1 MNPLPLNCRAFYHAD
16 FLSEHEASVL
26 FDEITMGFDVTN
38 RIVKMQDGSEHIAET
53 GSFIFAD
60 PELTS
65 FEALPEVGG
74 GRAAWTDSLADIR
87 ERIAVATGVK
97 FQVARCI
104 YYQDGSEGVDFH
116 RDLPAYGDTDE
127 MASLSL
133 GAERDFVLRDIADS
147 EGRFSIRLAS
157 GSLLFMG
164 EGTQENYEHALPHD
178 ENCHQPRLN
187 LTFRKYGWE

>member
-1 MNPLPLNCRAFYHAD
+1 MNQLPLNCRAFYHAG

-26 FDEITMGFDVTN
+26 FDEITTGFDVTN
-38 RIVKMQDGSEHIAET
+38 RIVKMQDGSENIAET
-53 GSFIFAD
+53 GSFIFTD
-60 PELTS
+60 PELTP
-65 FEALPEVGG
+65 FEALPEVWG

-104 YYQDGSEGVDFH
+104 YYQDGSEGMDFH
-116 RDLPAYGDTDE
+116 RDLPAYGNTDE
-127 MASLSL
+127 IASLSL
-133 GAERDFVLRDIADS
+133 GAERDFVLRDVADS
-147 EGRFSIRLAS
+147 ENRLSIRLAS

-178 ENCHQPRLN
+178 ENCHHPRLN